1 MKPAKTLGAA
11 LLAFAAFTAPV
22 FAQDTFPSRSVRM
35 IMPFPPG
42 SGTDSLARIIAG
54 ELSKKWGQSVV
65 VDNMTGAGGNIGGQ
79 TISRAAPDG
88 YTLLFV
94 PAPPLVINQF
104 IYKSTGYDAEALSAI
119 TMVGSVPYVMV
130 VRTGFPANTLKEF
143 IAYVKANPG
152 KISYASASMG
162 STAQL
167 AALQLE
173 NAAGNLQM
181 VHVPYRGAA
190 PALVDVMNGHVDFVF
205 DIVTTSKQLIEA
217 GKVKSFGVAAK
228 QRAQI
233 MPNEPT
239 MEENGLPGYQALTW
253 FGMTGPPGLP
263 AALAEKIWR
272 DTDEALKIPAV
283 RERVQAMG
291 IEIASLPPD
300 AAGKFFAEE
309 RKLWGD
315 IVKQRLG
322 TTLD

>member
-1 MKPAKTLGAA
+1 MKIISALGAA
-11 LLAFAAFTAPV
+11 LLTFAACNAPAA
-22 FAQDTFPSRSVRM
+22 AQDVYPSRGVRL

-42 SGTDSLARIIAG
+42 SGTDALARIIA
-54 ELSKKWGQSVV
+54 EQLSKKWNQSVV

-104 IYKSTGYDAEALSAI
+104 IYKSTGYDADALAPI

-130 VRTGFPANTLKEF
+130 VRTSFPANTLKEF
-143 IAYVKANPG
+143 IAHVKANPG
-152 KISYASASMG
+152 KITYASSSMG

-173 NAAGNLQM
+173 NLAGGLQM

-228 QRAQI
+228 QRTQI

-263 AALAEKIWR
+263 SVLAEKIYR
-272 DTDEALKIPAV
+272 DVDETLKIPAV
-283 RERVQAMG
+283 TARVQGMG
-291 IEIASLPPD
+291 IEINSLPPAE
-300 AAGKFFAEE
+300 AAKFFAAE

-315 IVKQRLG
+315 IIKARFGAKLE
-322 TTLD
+322 

>member
-1 MKPAKTLGAA
+1 MKIISALCAA
-11 LLAFAAFTAPV
+11 LCAVASHATLAN
-22 FAQDTFPSRSVRM
+22 AQEAYPSRSVRL

-42 SGTDSLARIIAG
+42 SGTDALARIIA
-54 ELSKKWGQSVV
+54 EQLSRKWNQNVV

-79 TISRAAPDG
+79 TVSRAAPDG

-104 IYKSTGYDAEALSAI
+104 IYKSTGYDADALAPI
-119 TMVGSVPYVMV
+119 TMVGSVPYIMV
-130 VRTGFPANTLKEF
+130 VRNNFPASSLKEF
-143 IAYVKANPG
+143 IAHVKANPG
-152 KISYASASMG
+152 KITYASSSMG

-217 GKVKSFGVAAK
+217 GKMKSFGVASK
-228 QRAQI
+228 QRSQI
-233 MPNEPT
+233 MPAEPT
-239 MEENGLPGYQALTW
+239 MEENGLPGFQALTW

-263 AALAEKIWR
+263 ATLAERIWR
-272 DTDEALKIPAV
+272 DVDESLKIPAV
-283 RERVQAMG
+283 TNRVRGMG
-291 IEIASLPPD
+291 IEIDSLPP
-300 AAGKFFAEE
+300 AEAGKFFVAE

-315 IVKQRLG
+315 IVKSRFG
-322 TTLD
+322 AKLD

>member
-1 MKPAKTLGAA
+1 MKMIAKLAASFFALAIPA
-11 LLAFAAFTAPV
+11 APSL
-22 FAQDTFPSRSVRM
+22 AQDAYPARSVRM

-42 SGTDSLARIIAG
+42 SGTDTLARIIADQ
-54 ELSKKWGQSVV
+54 LSKKWGQSVV

-79 TISRAAPDG
+79 TVTRAAPDG

-104 IYKSTGYDAEALSAI
+104 IYKSTGYDAATLTPV

-130 VRTGFPANTLKEF
+130 VRSGFPAKTLKEF
-143 IAYVKANPG
+143 IAHAKANPG
-152 KISYASASMG
+152 KITYASSSMG
-162 STAQL
+162 STAHL

-173 NAAGNLQM
+173 NMTGLQM

-205 DIVTTSKQLIEA
+205 DIVTTSKQLIEG
-217 GKVKSFGVAAK
+217 GKVKSFGMAAK
-228 QRAQI
+228 TRSHI

-239 MEENGLPGYQALTW
+239 MEEHGLPGYQAQTW
-253 FGMTGPPGLP
+253 FGMTGPPAMP

-272 DTDEALKIPAV
+272 DTNEALKIPAV
-283 RERVQAMG
+283 KERVQAMG
-291 IEIASLPPD
+291 IEIASLPP
-300 AAGKFFAEE
+300 AEAGKFFAEE

-315 IVKQRLG
+315 IVKQRIG
-322 TTLD
+322 ATLD